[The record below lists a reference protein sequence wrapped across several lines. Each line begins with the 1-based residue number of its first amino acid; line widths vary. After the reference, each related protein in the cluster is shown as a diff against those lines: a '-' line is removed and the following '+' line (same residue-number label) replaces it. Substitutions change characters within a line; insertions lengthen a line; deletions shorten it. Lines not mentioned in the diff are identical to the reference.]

1 MANEYQSR
9 VYELQ
14 SFTGTPGVV
23 QSLQYDLRGLPY
35 GQRVAA
41 FMLVADCSLSYNA
54 GQGQPANIRTDNYQL
69 ASNLLGQFDHQSSFF
84 KVRATGAGLYRLF
97 QHMNGRSLQD
107 DQVFLTSGQGSTPA
121 RAAVVIPLQDTVQFA
136 PTDTAI
142 PTELING
149 TSLQLVTT
157 GAALSSIPFVDQ
169 NGQTVQNPNVSGTIV
184 YRLFA
189 CLIEGSGAIDPTPT
203 AIDYE
208 DWGGQTILLA
218 PGAYTHLMVYRDPLA
233 QGGGGNITMSNN
245 GDLSR
250 VTWNIRGAPV
260 VQNVFSWALA
270 LDYNRNVVAGGFV
283 DNDREQLNSTAVP
296 FVPIYT
302 PPSKYKLTGVPQT
315 SSPDSIIQ
323 LNGNLTYFRVL
334 YRRVPHK
341 TEQQVRTAAQAFGL
355 ESFSRDIKTAS
366 KLPVAKGSNAAADV
380 KKRAELS
387 RILPG
392 RLAGRKT
399 FARKP

>member
-41 FMLVADCSLSYNA
+41 FILTADCALTYNA
-54 GQGQPANIRTDNYQL
+54 GQGGPQFIQAQNYNIVSQ
-69 ASNLLGQFDHQSSFF
+69 LLGQFDHQSSFF
-84 KVRATGAGLYRLF
+84 KVRATGAGLFRLF
-97 QHMNGRSLQD
+97 QHMNGRSLQND
-107 DQVFLTSGQGSTPA
+107 FTQLQTGAGATPI
-121 RAAVVIPLQDTVQFA
+121 RASVVIPLADTVQFA

-157 GAALSSIPFVDQ
+157 GAQLNSLGWVDG
-169 NGQTVQNPNVSGTIV
+169 NGQPVQNPNVSGSVV

-233 QGGGGNITMSNN
+233 QGGGGDISMST
-245 GDLSR
+245 DLTR

-260 VQNVFSWALA
+260 VQNVFSWALT

-283 DNDREQLNSTAVP
+283 ENNNEQLRDNLVP

-302 PPSKYKLTGVPQT
+302 PPNKYKLTGVPQT
-315 SSPDSIIQ
+315 AQPDSIIQ

-334 YRRVPHK
+334 YRRVPQK

-355 ESFSRDIKTAS
+355 ESFQRDIKTAS
-366 KLPVAKGSNAAADV
+366 KLPVAKGSNAPVDV

-392 RLAGRKT
+392 RLIGKRSLGRKV
-399 FARKP
+399 

>member
-41 FMLVADCSLSYNA
+41 FMLVADCNLSYNA
-54 GQGQPANIRTDNYQL
+54 GQGQPATIRGENYNVVAQ
-69 ASNLLGQFDHQSSFF
+69 LLGQFDHQSSFF

-107 DQVFLTSGQGSTPA
+107 DSFQLQSGQGASPV
-121 RAAVVIPLQDTVQFA
+121 RAAAIIPLQDTVQFA

-157 GAALSSIPFVDQ
+157 GAQLGSLGWTDQ
-169 NGQTVQNPNVSGTIV
+169 NGQPVNNANVSGTVV

-233 QGGGGNITMSNN
+233 QGGGGNISMNN
-245 GDLSR
+245 DLTR

-260 VQNVFSWALA
+260 VQNVFSWALT
-270 LDYNRNVVAGGFV
+270 LGYNRNVVAGGFV
-283 DNDREQLNSTAVP
+283 DNDREQLQSNFVP

-302 PPSKYKLTGVPQT
+302 PPNKYKLTGVPQT
-315 SSPDSIIQ
+315 SQPDSIIQ
-323 LNGNLTYFRVL
+323 LNGALTYFRVL
-334 YRRVPHK
+334 YRRVPQK

-355 ESFSRDIKTAS
+355 DSFSRDIKTAS

-399 FARKP
+399 FRKV

>member
-35 GQRVAA
+35 GQRVSA
-41 FMLVADCSLSYNA
+41 FMLVADCALTYNA
-54 GQGQPANIRTDNYQL
+54 GQGQPQFVRGDNYNVVSQ
-69 ASNLLGQFDHQSSFF
+69 LLGQFDHQSTFF
-84 KVRATGAGLYRLF
+84 KVRATGAGLFRLF
-97 QHMNGRSLQD
+97 QHMNGRSLQND
-107 DQVFLTSGQGSTPA
+107 EFSLPTGQATPV
-121 RAAVVIPLQDTVQFA
+121 RAAAIIPLQDTVQFA

-157 GAALSSIPFVDQ
+157 GAQLSSLGWVDQ
-169 NGQTVQNPNVSGTIV
+169 NGQPVQNANVSGTVV

-233 QGGGGNITMSNN
+233 QGGGGDITLNN
-245 GDLSR
+245 DLTR

-260 VQNVFSWALA
+260 VQNVFSWALT

-283 DNDREQLNSTAVP
+283 DNDREQLQSNSVP

-302 PPSKYKLTGVPQT
+302 PPNKYKLTGVPQT

-323 LNGNLTYFRVL
+323 LNGALTYFRVL
-334 YRRVPHK
+334 YRRVPQK
-341 TEQQVRTAAQAFGL
+341 TEQQVRSAAQAFGL

-366 KLPVAKGSNAAADV
+366 KLPVAKGSNAPADV

>member
-41 FMLVADCSLSYNA
+41 FMLVADCNLSYNA
-54 GQGQPANIRTDNYQL
+54 GQGQPGMIRGDNYNLVAQ
-69 ASNLLGQFDHQSSFF
+69 LLGQFDHQSSFF
-84 KVRATGAGLYRLF
+84 KVRSTGAGLYRLF

-107 DQVFLTSGQGSTPA
+107 DNFFLQSGQGAQPV
-121 RAAVVIPLQDTVQFA
+121 RAAAVIPLADTVQFA

-157 GAALSSIPFVDQ
+157 GAQLSTLGWVDQ
-169 NGQTVQNPNVSGTIV
+169 NGQPVQNANVSGTIV

-233 QGGGGNITMSNN
+233 QGGGGNITMNT
-245 GDLSR
+245 DLTR

-260 VQNVFSWALA
+260 VQNVFSWALT
-270 LDYNRNVVAGGFV
+270 LDYNRNAVSGGFV
-283 DNDREQLNSTAVP
+283 DNDREQLQSNAVP

-302 PPSKYKLTGVPQT
+302 PPAKYKLTGVPQT

-323 LNGNLTYFRVL
+323 LNGSLTYFRVL
-334 YRRVPHK
+334 YRRVPQK
-341 TEQQVRTAAQAFGL
+341 SEQQVRTAAQAFGL
-355 ESFSRDIKTAS
+355 ESFSRELKTAS
-366 KLPVAKGSNAAADV
+366 KLPVAKGSNAPADV

-392 RLAGRKT
+392 RLTGRKT

>member
-54 GQGQPANIRTDNYQL
+54 GQGQPPTVRGDNYNL
-69 ASNLLGQFDHQSSFF
+69 VANLLGQFDHQSSFF
-84 KVRATGAGLYRLF
+84 KVRATGAGLFRLF

-107 DQVFLTSGQGSTPA
+107 DTFYLTSGQGSQPV
-121 RAAVVIPLQDTVQFA
+121 RAAAIIPLQDTTQFS

-157 GAALSSIPFVDQ
+157 GSQLSALPWTDQ
-169 NGQTVQNPNVSGTIV
+169 NGNIVQGANVSGSIV

-203 AIDYE
+203 AIDFE

-233 QGGGGNITMSNN
+233 QGGGGNITMNN
-245 GDLSR
+245 DLTR

-260 VQNVFSWALA
+260 VQNVFSWALS

-283 DNDREQLNSTAVP
+283 DNDREQLQSNSVP

-302 PPSKYKLTGVPQT
+302 PPNKYKLTGVPQT

-323 LNGNLTYFRVL
+323 LNGSLTYFRVL
-334 YRRVPHK
+334 YRRVPQK

-366 KLPVAKGSNAAADV
+366 KLPVAKGSNAPADV
-380 KKRAELS
+380 AKRAQLS

-399 FARKP
+399 FVRKP

>member
-41 FMLVADCSLSYNA
+41 FMLVADCNLSYTA
-54 GQGQPANIRTDNYQL
+54 GQGQPASIRGDNYNL
-69 ASNLLGQFDHQSSFF
+69 VANLLGQFDHQSSFF
-84 KVRATGAGLYRLF
+84 KVRATGAGLFRLF

-107 DQVFLTSGQGSTPA
+107 DQFQLTSGQGSQPV
-121 RAAVVIPLQDTVQFA
+121 RAAAVIPLQDTTQFS

-157 GAALSSIPFVDQ
+157 GSQLSSLPWVDQ
-169 NGQTVQNPNVSGTIV
+169 NGNIVQGANVSGSIV

-233 QGGGGNITMSNN
+233 QGGGGNITMNN
-245 GDLSR
+245 DLTR

-260 VQNVFSWALA
+260 VQNVFSWALS

-283 DNDREQLNSTAVP
+283 DNDREQLQSNSVP

-302 PPSKYKLTGVPQT
+302 PPNKYKLTGVPQT

-323 LNGNLTYFRVL
+323 LNGSLTYFRVL
-334 YRRVPHK
+334 YRRVPQK

-366 KLPVAKGSNAAADV
+366 KLPVAKGSNAPADV
-380 KKRAELS
+380 AKRAQLS

-399 FARKP
+399 FVRKP

>member
-9 VYELQ
+9 IYELQ

-41 FMLVADCSLSYNA
+41 FMLVADCSLTYTA
-54 GQGQPANIRTDNYQL
+54 GQGQPATAYLDNYSLVSQ
-69 ASNLLGQFDHQSSFF
+69 LLGQFDHQSSFF
-84 KVRATGAGLYRLF
+84 KVRATGAGLFRLF

-107 DQVFLTSGQGSTPA
+107 DQFGLTSGQGNRPI
-121 RAAVVIPLQDTVQFA
+121 RAAAVIPLQDTVQFA

-157 GAALSSIPFVDQ
+157 GAALSSLGWVDS
-169 NGQTVQNPNVSGTIV
+169 NGNVINGANVTGSVV

-189 CLIEGSGAIDPTPT
+189 CLIEGAGAIDPTPT

-208 DWGGQTILLA
+208 DWSGQTILLA
-218 PGAYTHLMVYRDPLA
+218 PGAYTHLMVYKDPLA
-233 QGGGGNITMSNN
+233 QGGGGTISLGN
-245 GDLSR
+245 DLTR

-260 VQNVFSWALA
+260 VQNVFSWALT

-283 DNDREQLNSTAVP
+283 DNNREQLATDNVP

-302 PPSKYKLTGVPQT
+302 PPNKYKLTGVPQT
-315 SSPDSIIQ
+315 AQPDSIIQ
-323 LNGNLTYFRVL
+323 LNGSQTYFRVL
-334 YRRVPHK
+334 YRRVPQK
-341 TEQQVRTAAQAFGL
+341 TEQQVRSAAQAFGL
-355 ESFSRDIKTAS
+355 ESFQRQIKTAS
-366 KLPVAKGSNAAADV
+366 KMQVAGGSNAAADV
-380 KKRAELS
+380 QKRGELS

-392 RLAGRKT
+392 RLSGKKTFGRKI
-399 FARKP
+399 